1 MKKFIITGVI
11 FFLAALIATI
21 PASVASKLLPG
32 HISAHHYHG
41 NLWNGSATSMTIDN
55 LNLGSVA
62 WKVKPSCLFFLNFC
76 VNIEQQN
83 SDLSSSFLLRQGTTT
98 QLENLNASGD
108 ARILNTIMN
117 DYGITLSGQFEADLA
132 NLSFSDKRIHTIN
145 GDMRFSSLSING
157 VLRVLLG
164 NLSSQFEPRDE
175 HTLISITNN
184 QGHVDLSGVVQLFQD
199 MSYAMELNVR
209 KNQRSTD
216 AVINGMQY
224 IGDRQSDGS
233 VKLVQNGKLA
243 I

>member
-1 MKKFIITGVI
+1 MKKFILIGVI
-11 FFLAALIATI
+11 FFLISLVVTI

-32 HISAHHYHG
+32 HISARHYHG
-41 NLWNGSATSMTIDN
+41 NLWNGSATSLTIDN

-76 VNIEQQN
+76 ANIEQHN
-83 SDLSSSFLLRQGTTT
+83 PDLSSSFLLKQSTTT

-108 ARILNTIMN
+108 ARFLNTIMDN
-117 DYGITLSGQFEADLA
+117 YGITLSGQFEADLS
-132 NLSFSDKRIHTIN
+132 NLSFSAKRIHTIN
-145 GDMRFSSLSING
+145 GDMRFSSLSVNG

-184 QGHVDLSGVVQLFQD
+184 EGHVDLSGVVQLFQD
-199 MSYAMELNVR
+199 MSYVMELNVR